1 MLAIDLNDTHCTLFN
16 LYLEQNLTIV
26 KARNKAKRE
35 IKKVIMPIL
44 QTWVDNVI
52 KKEGY
57 GFRKYVEINV
67 IHHPDRWYRDF
78 YFTLEGIHDDININS
93 LRLTVL
99 EVEKHCAFLDYNS
112 EFQEILKSALF
123 NLIEPERQKVSEARR
138 AEYCY

>member
-1 MLAIDLNDTHCTLFN
+1 MLAINLNDTHCTLFN
-16 LYLEQNLTIV
+16 LYLDQNLTIV

-44 QTWVDNVI
+44 QAWVDNVI

-67 IHHPDRWYRDF
+67 IHHPERWSRYF
-78 YFTLEGIHDDININS
+78 YFTLQGIHDDININS

-99 EVEKHCAFLDYNS
+99 EVEKRCAFLDYND

-123 NLIEPERQKVSEARR
+123 NLVEPERQKVNEARR